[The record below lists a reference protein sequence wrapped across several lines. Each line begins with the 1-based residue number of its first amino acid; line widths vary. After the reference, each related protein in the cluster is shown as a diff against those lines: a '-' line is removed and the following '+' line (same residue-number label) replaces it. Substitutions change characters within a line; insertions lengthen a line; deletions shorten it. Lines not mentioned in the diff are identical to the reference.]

1 MSGAFE
7 TLLGAQQSRYGD
19 RRHPDLP
26 WGYWLVSGA
35 NVPGQAPLIDDNG
48 AAWDSVRDAFW
59 SGRLG
64 LPATR
69 LADDILEFM
78 ASYMAICDGRFVA
91 REERV
96 FDIFEGDRHV
106 AALYRVFLEAA
117 GLVERNGG
125 RLTAEGRA
133 VLLMLISTR
142 TADKAQDNV
151 GMDWI
156 VANRTVAGWQ
166 ERKAAAELVEKR
178 EQVAAR
184 MLHRFATGEID
195 GKPAIKLIGLRIT
208 KEIPVRSTLWTMI
221 WEGKDRYARDRFYL
235 WLLERIDRWDHYSEM
250 VTDKGARA
258 LSEHFMK
265 LAFCDRFSGFMGP
278 GAEGGSL

>member
-1 MSGAFE
+1 MSGVFE
-7 TLLGAQQSRYGD
+7 TLHGGQQSRYGD
-19 RRHPDLP
+19 HRHPDLP

-35 NVPGQAPLIDDNG
+35 NVPGQAPLIDEDG
-48 AAWDSVRDAFW
+48 TEWDSVRDAFW

-64 LPATR
+64 LPETR
-69 LADDILEFM
+69 FDDLILDFM
-78 ASYMAICDGRFVA
+78 ASYMAITDGRFVA

-106 AALYRVFLEAA
+106 AALYHVFLEAA
-117 GLVERNGG
+117 GLVERNSG
-125 RLTAEGRA
+125 RLTSEGRA
-133 VLLMLISTR
+133 ILLMLIATR
-142 TADKAQDNV
+142 TQNDARDEV

-166 ERKAAAELVEKR
+166 ERKAAAELVDRR

-184 MLHRFATGEID
+184 LLHRFATDEID
-195 GKPAIKLIGLRIT
+195 GKPAVKLIGLRIT
-208 KEIPVRSTLWTMI
+208 KEIPVRSTLWTMT
-221 WEGKDRYARDRFYL
+221 WDGGDRFARDRFYL
-235 WLLERIDRWDHYSEM
+235 WLLERIDRWDDWSEM

-265 LAFCDRFSGFMGP
+265 LAFCDRFSGLMGT
-278 GAEGGSL
+278 GAEGGSS